1 MLKKIKTI
9 AVGALVTVAGFASV
23 TMLAQPVSAA
33 GGTCPTGT
41 IKQGQSVNNLAECN
55 VQDDNSLMPTIQAII
70 NAALAVLGLVAVI
83 MIIMGGFNYMTSSGD
98 TAKVTKAR
106 NTILYGVIGLVIA
119 LLAFAIV
126 NFVLAEV
133 FNGGVNKALG

>member
-9 AVGALVTVAGFASV
+9 AVGVLVTVAGFAPV

-55 VQDDNSLMPTIQAII
+55 VQDDNSLMPTVQVII
-70 NAALAVLGLVAVI
+70 NVALTVLGLVAVV
-83 MIIMGGFNYMTSSGD
+83 MVIMGGFNYMTSSGD

-133 FNGGVNKALG
+133 FNGGVNKALE